1 MGRLWRPVL
10 AGAVVV
16 VVTFALA
23 QAQIFEPS
31 TPTQAVGTGGDVYR
45 GETVFQRECASCHG
59 AGGEGGGIGPRLVD
73 AKLDAVEIAA
83 TIRQGS
89 GVMPPALVS
98 GRDEADVVA
107 YVVGIAQP

>member
-1 MGRLWRPVL
+1 MSRAWRPVL
-10 AGAVVV
+10 VGAIVVV
-16 VVTFALA
+16 ATFALA

-31 TPTQAVGTGGDVYR
+31 APAQAVGTGGDIYR

-59 AGGEGGGIGPRLVD
+59 SGGEGGGIGPRLID
-73 AKLDAVEIAA
+73 AGLDAVEVAA

-98 GRDEADVVA
+98 GREEADVVA
-107 YVVGIAQP
+107 YVVGIARP

>member
-1 MGRLWRPVL
+1 MSRAWRPVL
-10 AGAVVV
+10 VGAIVVV
-16 VVTFALA
+16 ATLA

-31 TPTQAVGTGGDVYR
+31 APAQAVGTGGDIYR
-45 GETVFQRECASCHG
+45 GETVFQRDCASCHG
-59 AGGEGGGIGPRLVD
+59 SGGEGGGIAPQLADTG
-73 AKLDAVEIAA
+73 LDAVEVAA
-83 TIRQGS
+83 TIRQGA

>member
-1 MGRLWRPVL
+1 MG
-10 AGAVVV
+10 AAVVV
-16 VVTFALA
+16 ATFGLA

-31 TPTQAVGTGGDVYR
+31 APTQAAGTGGDLYR

-59 AGGEGGGIGPRLVD
+59 AQGAGGAIGPRLVD
-73 AKLDAVEIAA
+73 AGLDAVEIAA

-98 GRDEADVVA
+98 GQEEADVVA